1 MPLLRWVPLREK
13 QHCYTN
19 LNNLGL
25 PDRELQKHVT
35 GSICLAIRYQLQEQ
49 PSTIEGAG
57 GRAKL
62 LRPDA
67 DGLSLTTS
75 TVPLPRRRVTLSLDS
90 SPDRPSSVPA
100 LLPSML
106 SKEEQE
112 VSTVLD
118 SFLIK
123 NSIIEPAT
131 PSDDLETRSV
141 IESSVSNETTGAL
154 RLGVT
159 RDARVIDEGGSV
171 EDEPGRTDEE
181 EIKAVQAELASSR
194 EMHQLMR
201 KISGWF
207 LDNDDY
213 QVVLNLFNSLAAY
226 GQGVEVGRMALTV
239 AFLLVQRF
247 HRGLPTEFTNNIIL
261 TKEDIELPRIIF
273 KYAYAAHGWPA
284 LYFFG
289 KRRDVFSDALGRNS
303 NHRAVL
309 EYLQMDPNDMLI
321 CDLDQ
326 HRLFRPNFYVALD
339 RRLSAVIL
347 SIRGTMSFRD
357 SLTDLSF
364 DYVPWGGGIVHSGM
378 LMSARWFL
386 ENVAKQLP
394 LFATE
399 YQMTRIL
406 LTGHSLGGATA
417 ALTTILLTEEL
428 ERANQWPVNSATGKR
443 LDIHCYAFGT
453 PPVLSPDLARKYAHL
468 IDSFIYG
475 DDGVPR
481 LSYGTMADLQVLMV
495 YAAEVGRAGDLFI
508 GEASARHTELQ
519 LKLHACRAAIQRAE
533 HVVNAKLHVPGRI
546 HHLLKIKTPMGR
558 AYTVIDTCGPE
569 RFCEMILKGGI
580 LTHHLPNRYENAFEN
595 AYITYLMHEL
605 EERQTAWKSPPTSM
619 KNKLESV
626 LSLIRS
632 EGTGSFTSSSGILFP
647 HPSSTAPQGSVEGAS
662 STATAE
668 SGEEAVSVDTVDA
681 KAV

>member
-1 MPLLRWVPLREK
+1 MLALLMSTRWIPLREK
-13 QHCYTN
+13 QHCYAN

-35 GSICLAIRYQLQEQ
+35 GSICLAIRYRLREQ
-49 PSTIEGAG
+49 PAP
-57 GRAKL
+57 GRTMVPVL
-62 LRPDA
+62 QGLDT
-67 DGLSLTTS
+67 DGSSLVTPAI
-75 TVPLPRRRVTLSLDS
+75 PLPRKRFTSNLDS
-90 SPDRPSSVPA
+90 FPGRPASVPT

-106 SKEEQE
+106 GEGEQE
-112 VSTVLD
+112 VSAVLD
-118 SFLIK
+118 SFLVD
-123 NSIIEPAT
+123 SATVEPAA
-131 PSDDLETRSV
+131 PDDSLESRSV
-141 IESSVSNETTGAL
+141 FGESPSTAMDSLHLE
-154 RLGVT
+154 VT
-159 RDARVIDEGGSV
+159 RDARVIDEDGQ
-171 EDEPGRTDEE
+171 GRTDEE

-194 EMHQLMR
+194 EMHRLMR
-201 KISGWF
+201 RISGWF
-207 LDNDDY
+207 LADDDY

-226 GQGVEVGRMALTV
+226 GQGIEVGRMALTV

-247 HRGLPTEFTNNIIL
+247 HRNLSTEFTNNIVL
-261 TKEDIELPRIIF
+261 AKEDIEVPRVIF

-289 KRRDVFSDALGRNS
+289 KRHDVFSDALGRDS
-303 NHRAVL
+303 NYRAVL
-309 EYLQMDPNDMLI
+309 EYLQMDPNDMLV

-347 SIRGTMSFRD
+347 SVRGTMSFRD

-378 LMSARWFL
+378 MTSARWFL
-386 ENVAKQLP
+386 DNIAKQLP
-394 LFATE
+394 LFAVE
-399 YQMTRIL
+399 YRMSRII

-428 ERANQWPVNSATGKR
+428 ERTGKWPINDATGQR

-481 LSYGTMADLQVLMV
+481 LSYGTMADLQVLVV
-495 YAAEVGRAGDLFI
+495 YAAEVGRVGDLFA
-508 GEASARHTELQ
+508 GENSVRNVEVQT
-519 LKLHACRAAIQRAE
+519 KLHACRAAIQRAE
-533 HVVNAKLHVPGRI
+533 HVINPKLHVPGRI
-546 HHLLKIKTPMGR
+546 HHLLKIKAPTGR
-558 AYTVIDTCGPE
+558 SYTVIDTCGPE
-569 RFCEMILKGGI
+569 RFCELILKGGT
-580 LTHHLPNRYENAFEN
+580 LTHHLPNRYEIAFEN

-605 EERQTAWKSPPTSM
+605 EERQMAWENPPTSM
-619 KNKLESV
+619 KEKLESV

-632 EGTGSFTSSSGILFP
+632 EGTGSFASGSGILFP
-647 HPSSTAPQGSVEGAS
+647 RPSPPPEAGRETPATTTTAPGGTSEASETASIVHTAGA
-662 STATAE
+662 
-668 SGEEAVSVDTVDA
+668 
-681 KAV
+681 

>member
-1 MPLLRWVPLREK
+1 MPLRWVSLREK
-13 QHCYTN
+13 QHCYAN

-35 GSICLAIRYQLQEQ
+35 GSICLALRYRLQEQ

-57 GRAKL
+57 GLSKL
-62 LRPDA
+62 LRPDT
-67 DGLSLTTS
+67 DGLFLATSAVPLPQRRTILSLT
-75 TVPLPRRRVTLSLDS
+75 S

-112 VSTVLD
+112 ASTVLD

-123 NSIIEPAT
+123 NSIIEPAIS
-131 PSDDLETRSV
+131 SDYLETHSV
-141 IESSVSNETTGAL
+141 IESGLSNRTADAL
-154 RLGVT
+154 QLGVT
-159 RDARVIDEGGSV
+159 RDAKVINESGST
-171 EDEPGRTDEE
+171 EHDQGRTDEE
-181 EIKAVQAELASSR
+181 EIKAVKAELASSH
-194 EMHQLMR
+194 EMHRLIR

-207 LDNDDY
+207 LDDDDH

-226 GQGVEVGRMALTV
+226 GQGIEVGRMALTV

-247 HRGLPTEFTNNIIL
+247 HRGLQAEFTNNIVL

-289 KRRDVFSDALGRNS
+289 KRRDVVSDALGRNS

-309 EYLQMDPNDMLI
+309 EYLQMDPNDMLV

-364 DYVPWGGGIVHSGM
+364 DYVPWGGGIVHSGIM
-378 LMSARWFL
+378 TSARWFL
-386 ENVAKQLP
+386 ENIAKQLP

-399 YQMTRIL
+399 YQMSRIL

-428 ERANQWPVNSATGKR
+428 ERTKQWPTNSVTGKR
-443 LDIHCYAFGT
+443 LEIHCYAFGT

-481 LSYGTMADLQVLMV
+481 LSYGTMADLQVLTV
-495 YAAEVGRAGDLFI
+495 YAAEVGRAGDLFV
-508 GEASARHTELQ
+508 GEASDRNTELQ
-519 LKLHACRAAIQRAE
+519 AKLCACRAAIRRGE
-533 HVVNAKLHVPGRI
+533 HVINAKLHVPGRI
-546 HHLLKIKTPMGR
+546 HHLLKIKAPTGR
-558 AYTVIDTCGPE
+558 SYTVIDTCGPE
-569 RFCEMILKGGI
+569 RFCEMVLKGGI

-605 EERQTAWKSPPTSM
+605 EERQTSWGGSPMSM
-619 KNKLESV
+619 RDKLGSV

-632 EGTGSFTSSSGILFP
+632 EGTGSFISGSGILFP
-647 HPSSTAPQGSVEGAS
+647 RPSSTVSRDSEGESV
-662 STATAE
+662 TTTAE
-668 SGEEAVSVDTVDA
+668 TEEEDTVVAPMNTEDG
-681 KAV
+681 